1 MSYCCGA
8 STVGYIGSIM
18 ERSVLVHQ
26 VPLFYCPVCHEVEV
40 HPAVREEFELA
51 VEYAIED
58 RVKEILFRETITP
71 DMIAEWKEYAVIFQE
86 SESAETILREQI
98 DHSLDLMRA
107 ARTLKDERWV
117 DELKQRLKVLSDR
130 LKRLQGQREGSK

>member
-1 MSYCCGA
+1 
-8 STVGYIGSIM
+8 
-18 ERSVLVHQ
+18 
-26 VPLFYCPVCHEVEV
+26 
-40 HPAVREEFELA
+40 VREEFELA